1 MYLVVISDK
10 TCLRFLGAGG
20 SESGRRFGGHLAG
33 VYLLPTSSAA
43 TGSWKVSVGLP
54 SGKC

>member
-10 TCLRFLGAGG
+10 TFLRFLGAGG
-20 SESGRRFGGHLAG
+20 SESGRRFGGRLAG

-43 TGSWKVSVGLP
+43 TGSWKVGLP